1 MGVETVKCQEFYMEV
16 NEKMRGG
23 GAERIATQE
32 VNV

>member
-23 GAERIATQE
+23 AERIATQE